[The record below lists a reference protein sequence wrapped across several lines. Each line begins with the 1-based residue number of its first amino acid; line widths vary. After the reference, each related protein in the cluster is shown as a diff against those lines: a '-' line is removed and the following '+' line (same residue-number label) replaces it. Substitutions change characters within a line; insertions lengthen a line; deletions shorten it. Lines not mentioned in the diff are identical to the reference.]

1 MRESKI
7 QKIKEEITKKLGD
20 EYNVIE
26 DNTIQ
31 DGEIAFLRQKKT
43 FKVNL
48 SMDVKEAVYL
58 ASEYVKMANLKE
70 VLV

>member
-7 QKIKEEITKKLGD
+7 QKIKNMIQEKLGE
-20 EYNVIE
+20 EYDVVE
-26 DNTIQ
+26 DDTLQ
-31 DGEIAFLRQKKT
+31 DGQISFLRRSKI